1 MNIDVKKIEKNYIE
15 LLLVGEDISFAEAL
29 REILVENKDV
39 EFVATKL
46 EHPQASHPM
55 IILRTKN
62 GDAIDMLIEALAT
75 LKENC
80 EEFKTALKQTKKTK

>member
-1 MNIDVKKIEKNYIE
+1 MNIDVKKIEKNYVEI
-15 LLLVGEDISFAEAL
+15 LLVGEDISLAEAL
-29 REILVENKDV
+29 REILVEDKEV

-55 IILRTKN
+55 LILRTKTK
-62 GDAIDMLIEALAT
+62 DAIDMLIEASAK